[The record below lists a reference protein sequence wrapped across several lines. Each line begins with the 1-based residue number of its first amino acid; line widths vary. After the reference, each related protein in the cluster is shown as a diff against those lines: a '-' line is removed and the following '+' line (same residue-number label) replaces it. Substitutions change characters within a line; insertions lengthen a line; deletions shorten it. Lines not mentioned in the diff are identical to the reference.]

1 MRERRKKARL
11 AGGPTIDERR
21 MYVRLPQ
28 RSVLR
33 VREFNFTDEPP
44 RYFDA
49 HYKNISGGG
58 VLFESP
64 YALPVGTILKLELR
78 IPGWDHLAPPP
89 FRIESMTLLSSQP
102 LGVLGEVVRVETV
115 RQDRSYD
122 IGVVFIGIEDEQRR
136 ALMRFVAG
144 EFGYQIEDEPAR
156 GTRDGARHPKRR

>member
-11 AGGPTIDERR
+11 AGGPMIDERR
-21 MYVRLPQ
+21 AYVRLPQ
-28 RSVLR
+28 RSIMR

-78 IPGWDHLAPPP
+78 IPGWDRLAPPP
-89 FRIESMTLLSSQP
+89 FRIESMTLMSSQP

-115 RQDRSYD
+115 QQDKCYD

-136 ALMRFVAG
+136 ALMQFVASQYG
-144 EFGYQIEDEPAR
+144 CGPEGEPAR
-156 GTRDGARHPKRR
+156 GSRERARHPKRR